1 MIGGSSMR
9 YKEMSD
15 KEIIDVHSGS
25 RLGVLGQTDIEINIQ
40 TGRIESF
47 LIPNYKWFGFKKEEQ
62 TERIQWNMI
71 EKIGKDIILIN
82 TEEN

>member
-1 MIGGSSMR
+1 MR

-40 TGRIESF
+40 TGKIESF

>member
-40 TGRIESF
+40 TGQIESF